1 MMDDLEV
8 RFPVLK
14 VISVW
19 LTIWLTTMWQSFSEV
34 PWEILAQFAAFLY
47 SAVLLL
53 EWAIKKVR
61 RFCRGA
67 D

>member
-1 MMDDLEV
+1 MNDLEV

-19 LTIWLTTMWQSFSEV
+19 LTIWLTTLWQSFSEV
-34 PWEILAQFAAFLY
+34 PWEILAQFTAFLY
-47 SAVLLL
+47 SAVLLV
-53 EWAIKKVR
+53 EWMIKKVR
-61 RFCRGA
+61 RFRRGA

>member
-1 MMDDLEV
+1 MDDMEV

-19 LTIWLTTMWQSFSEV
+19 FTIWLTTLWQSFSEV

-47 SAVLLL
+47 SGVLLV
-53 EWAIKKVR
+53 EWMIKKVR
-61 RFCRGA
+61 RFKRGT

>member
-1 MMDDLEV
+1 MNDLEV

-19 LTIWLTTMWQSFSEV
+19 LTIWLTTLWQSFSEV
-34 PWEILAQFAAFLY
+34 PWETLSQFAAFLY
-47 SAVLLL
+47 SVALLM
-53 EWAIKKVR
+53 EWTIKKIR
-61 RFCRGA
+61 RFRRGA

>member
-1 MMDDLEV
+1 MNDLEV

-19 LTIWLTTMWQSFSEV
+19 FTIWLTTLWQSFSEV

-47 SAVLLL
+47 SVVLLL

-61 RFCRGA
+61 RFRRGA

>member
-19 LTIWLTTMWQSFSEV
+19 LTIWLATLWQSFSEV

-47 SAVLLL
+47 SAVLLM

-61 RFCRGA
+61 RSKRGT

>member
-1 MMDDLEV
+1 MNDLEV

-19 LTIWLTTMWQSFSEV
+19 FTIWLTTLWQSFSDV

-47 SAVLLL
+47 SVVLLV
-53 EWAIKKVR
+53 EWMIKKVR
-61 RFCRGA
+61 RFRRGA

>member
-19 LTIWLTTMWQSFSEV
+19 LTVWLTTLWQSFSEV

-47 SAVLLL
+47 SVVLLM
-53 EWAIKKVR
+53 EWTIKKVR
-61 RFCRGA
+61 RFKR
-67 D
+67 DTD

>member
-1 MMDDLEV
+1 MNDLEV
-8 RFPVLK
+8 RFPALK

-19 LTIWLTTMWQSFSEV
+19 FTIWLTTLWQSFSEV

-47 SAVLLL
+47 SVVLLV
-53 EWAIKKVR
+53 EWMIKKVR
-61 RFCRGA
+61 RFRRGA

>member
-1 MMDDLEV
+1 MMNDLEV

-19 LTIWLTTMWQSFSEV
+19 LTIWLTTLWQSFSEV
-34 PWEILAQFAAFLY
+34 PWEILAQFTAFLY
-47 SAVLLL
+47 SAVLLV
-53 EWAIKKVR
+53 EWMIKKVR
-61 RFCRGA
+61 RFRRGA

>member
-1 MMDDLEV
+1 MNDLEV

-19 LTIWLTTMWQSFSEV
+19 FTVWLTTLWQSFSEV

-47 SAVLLL
+47 SVVLLV
-53 EWAIKKVR
+53 EWMIKKVR
-61 RFCRGA
+61 RFRRGA

>member
-1 MMDDLEV
+1 MNDFEV

-19 LTIWLTTMWQSFSEV
+19 FTVWLTTLWQSFSEV

-47 SAVLLL
+47 SVVLLV
-53 EWAIKKVR
+53 EWMIKKVR
-61 RFCRGA
+61 RFRRGA

>member
-1 MMDDLEV
+1 MNDLEV

-19 LTIWLTTMWQSFSEV
+19 FTIWLTTLWQSFSEV

-47 SAVLLL
+47 SVVLLL

-61 RFCRGA
+61 RFRRVT

>member
-1 MMDDLEV
+1 MNDLEV

-19 LTIWLTTMWQSFSEV
+19 FTIWLTTLWQSFSEV

-47 SAVLLL
+47 SAVLLV
-53 EWAIKKVR
+53 EWMIKKVR
-61 RFCRGA
+61 RFRRGA